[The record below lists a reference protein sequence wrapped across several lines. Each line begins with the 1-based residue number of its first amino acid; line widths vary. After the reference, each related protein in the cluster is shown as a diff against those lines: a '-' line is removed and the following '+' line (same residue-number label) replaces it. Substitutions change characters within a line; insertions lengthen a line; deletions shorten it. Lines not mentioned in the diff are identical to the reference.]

1 MAKIKARLAKIL
13 QKLTSDEAQLKK
25 ARRRYRAER
34 GRAKEN
40 HAKQV
45 EFQKRADLASG
56 KAGGG
61 YASDANAKAFT
72 ASAARCEHR
81 AYKSHLRAQH
91 YLGRIKELI
100 QKIEDL
106 EIHEAKIKAE
116 LAKYRKEH
124 GVVIEGNRVVGGT
137 PGQRWKACL
146 LASVANCSKGMP
158 RGRRNFYS
166 MTGAWDIDHEII
178 GGPEYGHRS
187 DCSSTVTGWAKA
199 CGLPDPNGEDWHGG
213 YTETLAGQHN
223 GWKLVSQHYMETSGK
238 PAYIV
243 YGPRGA
249 THHTEGYLGPGI
261 RTAGHGSAPVDFGI
275 VDDFGDQDFRCYC
288 YEGK

>member
-25 ARRRYRAER
+25 ARRRYKTER

-40 HAKQV
+40 HAKQM

-56 KAGGG
+56 EASGG
-61 YASDANAKAFT
+61 YANNANAQALT
-72 ASAARCEHR
+72 DAAARCAHR

-91 YLGRIKELI
+91 YLGRIKELNRKI
-100 QKIEDL
+100 AGINTHKVKIES
-106 EIHEAKIKAE
+106 E
-116 LAKYRKEH
+116 LKDWKKEH
-124 GVVIEGNRVVGGT
+124 GVVVEDNKVVGGT

-146 LASVANCSKGMP
+146 LASVANCSNGK
-158 RGRRNFYS
+158 RRNFYS
-166 MTGAWDIDHEII
+166 MTGSWDIDHEIV

-199 CGLPDPNGEDWHGG
+199 CGIPDPNGKDWHGG
-213 YTETLAGQHN
+213 YTGTLIGQHN
-223 GWKLVSQHYMETSGK
+223 GWKQVSQHYMETSGK
-238 PAYIV
+238 PGYIV
-243 YGPRGA
+243 YGPGPG
-249 THHTEGYLGPGI
+249 HHTEGYLGPGI
-261 RTAGHGSAPVDFGI
+261 RTAGHGSAPVDFGV
-275 VDDFGDQDFRCYC
+275 VDDFGDGVLRCYC